1 MKMLTLEE
9 LQKRSINDFYMA
21 IINCPQDC
29 SLPVADLSE
38 EELAEINEKLENTS
52 PEEKEAMECLFG
64 SIARAKN
71 YLAKTLQVL
80 KASLT
85 NIDSNV
91 VIVKVGDKYQNL
103 SVEDI
108 DFVDEGDILFMEPF
122 SKYYKEGE
130 YRFVMHNG
138 RPTMDVD
145 SLEPISEFEK
155 VYAKKMK
162 VKLTKLPFPTD
173 E

>member
-1 MKMLTLEE
+1 
-9 LQKRSINDFYMA
+9 
-21 IINCPQDC
+21 
-29 SLPVADLSE
+29 
-38 EELAEINEKLENTS
+38 
-52 PEEKEAMECLFG
+52 MECLFG

-71 YLAKTLQVL
+71 YLVKTFRVL

-103 SVEDI
+103 SAEDI

-162 VKLTKLPFPTD
+162 VKLTELPFPTD

>member
-21 IINCPQDC
+21 LINCSKDC
-29 SLPVADLSE
+29 SLPVSDLSE
-38 EELAEINEKLENTS
+38 EEIAEINETFENAL
-52 PEEKEAMECLFG
+52 PEEKEAMEYFFG
-64 SIARAKN
+64 SMERTKN
-71 YLAKTLQVL
+71 YLAKTLRVL

-85 NIDSNV
+85 NILYNV

-103 SVEDI
+103 SAEDI
-108 DFVDEGDILFMEPF
+108 DFVDEDDILFMEPF

-162 VKLTKLPFPTD
+162 TKLTKLPVPTD